1 LFNTKSVTKLG
12 DLTVPIPKVM
22 DQNTQNLRH
31 LPVIGMLTADFFLT
45 LLYFSDAALLEMKA
59 QALIQAKY
67 LVCIVFTVQT
77 HFLQFM
83 SSYGYFLRDKIFC
96 CSAP

>member
-1 LFNTKSVTKLG
+1 
-12 DLTVPIPKVM
+12 M

-31 LPVIGMLTADFFLT
+31 LPVIGMLTAHLT

-67 LVCIVFTVQT
+67 LVFIVFTVQT
-77 HFLQFM
+77 HIVAVQE
-83 SSYGYFLRDKIFC
+83 SIF
-96 CSAP
+96 SMR